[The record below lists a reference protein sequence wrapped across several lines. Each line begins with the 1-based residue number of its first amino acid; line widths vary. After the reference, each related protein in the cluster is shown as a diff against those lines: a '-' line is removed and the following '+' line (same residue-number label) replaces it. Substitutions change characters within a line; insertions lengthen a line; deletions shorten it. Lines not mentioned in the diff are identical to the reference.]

1 MGTRA
6 ERTLVVDELLQTLVQ
21 KTGLPEDTIRQ
32 AMPMLSGFLKS
43 KAPPEA
49 SGAIDQYL
57 GSQPPVE
64 GISSVQDAGGLA
76 TFMSEKLS
84 IPKETAAM
92 IVTTAGGFLKDKL
105 PPPANEM
112 VGGLLGAGS
121 QGGGIMDTIKGIF
134 GGGGDNPQA

>member
-1 MGTRA
+1 
-6 ERTLVVDELLQTLVQ
+6 
-21 KTGLPEDTIRQ
+21 
-32 AMPMLSGFLKS
+32 MLSGFLKG
-43 KAPPEA
+43 KTPPEA

-76 TFMSEKLS
+76 TFISDKLG

-92 IVTTAGGFLKDKL
+92 IVTSAAGFLKDKL

-112 VGGLLGAGS
+112 IGGLLGVS
-121 QGGGIMDTIKGIF
+121 QGSGIMDTVKGF
-134 GGGGDNPQA
+134 FGGGDNPSA